1 MKKISLFLCLG
12 LLFALAGCYKDDID
26 DLKRQV
32 NDLNDKQTKL
42 EELVESYRTLL
53 EAVQN
58 NLTVETI
65 NNNDGSY
72 NIVFS
77 NGTVMNVTNGA
88 TAMITVEA
96 DGNWYIDGQNT
107 KIAAGEEAP
116 VITIGA
122 NKNWFING
130 TDTGITG
137 EETTLETPYIVS
149 VTDMNGVLV
158 FRLSDGSEITV
169 HKAKTTALWILS
181 EGSWGKGDS
190 NLAFYDIA
198 TQTVTT
204 KYYPTLNGDN
214 ALGETGNDLKAYGS
228 KMYCAVSGTDLA
240 TGNGYVE
247 VMGLDGVSKKRI
259 VVKQEDGKPD
269 MPRKLATG
277 NGKVYVS
284 LYSGAVAAIDT
295 ASLEVAAYGKLSGEY
310 SEGVCYYK
318 NKVYVCNSG
327 LEGDIAAGNYG
338 GSGNTISVV
347 DAASLTEEKTITVA
361 KNPKLIAVSADGQ
374 MFFNTLGDY
383 DTTPADLHLLDP
395 EAGTVTKSFGVPT
408 SNFAVGKDYV
418 YTVSFSYTDY
428 ETTIKKI
435 GLETLTAEEFTANI
449 PSYMFGNTVCVDPA
463 NGDVYIGQTM
473 SDTVYAFSAD
483 GTQKYTVRTKVQN
496 ISSVVSV
503 MR

>member
-1 MKKISLFLCLG
+1 MKKISLFLCLSI
-12 LLFALAGCYKDDID
+12 LFALTGCYKDDIN

-42 EELVESYRTLL
+42 EQLVESYRTLL
-53 EAVQN
+53 EAIQN
-58 NLTVETI
+58 KVTVESI
-65 NNNDGSY
+65 NRNGGSY

-77 NGTVMNVTNGA
+77 NGTVMNVTNGC
-88 TAMITVEA
+88 TAMVTVEA

-116 VITIGA
+116 AITIGA

-130 TDTGITG
+130 TDTGIAG
-137 EETTLETPYIVS
+137 EETVLETPYIVS
-149 VTDMNGVLV
+149 VTDMNGMLV

-169 HKAKTTALWILS
+169 HKAKTAALWILS

-190 NLAFYDIA
+190 NMAFYDIA
-198 TQTVTT
+198 TQTVTA
-204 KYYPTLNGDN
+204 KYYPTLNGGN
-214 ALGETGNDLKAYGS
+214 ALGETANDLKAYGS

-247 VMGLDGVSKKRI
+247 VMGLDGVAKKRI
-259 VVKQEDGKPD
+259 VIEQEDGSPD
-269 MPRKLATG
+269 MPRKLTTG

-295 ASLEVAAYGKLSGEY
+295 ASLEVADYGKLSGAF
-310 SEGVCYYK
+310 SEGLCYYK

-327 LEGDIAAGNYG
+327 AQGDSFA

-347 DAASLTEEKTITVA
+347 DAATLTEEKTITVA
-361 KNPKLIAVSADGQ
+361 TNPKLIAVSADGQ

-383 DTTPADLHLLDP
+383 AATPANLHLLDP
-395 EAGTVTKSFGVPT
+395 EAGTVTRSFGVPT

-435 GLETLTAEEFTANI
+435 GLESLTAEDFTADI
-449 PSYMFGNTVCVDPA
+449 PSYMFGNSVSVDPA

-473 SDTVYAFSAD
+473 GDTVYAFSAD
-483 GTQKYTVRTKVQN
+483 GTQKYKVKTKVQN
-496 ISSVVSV
+496 ISSVVAV
-503 MR
+503 TR